1 MLKTELSQ
9 SILNTLLHTKGL
21 TGGYTREEIRDNLI
35 EDLGNTGAS
44 ASDSAASPFYKDP
57 EHRVIF
63 KNWKYQLQSGVKGK
77 ESFQEVNS
85 KEDTDEPTDD
95 ELVGSSVDLDLQVAI
110 EVIPD
115 SNYGIGLT
123 SENIRN
129 KLNLKANNITTE
141 FIIDQPVEL
150 SFNRERIIADLKES
164 RLKNT
169 TVYQNQT
176 YLQSDQISIRPRPTS
191 VVWQSYKVY
200 EWYYDTKNKQTT
212 FKEVTRYKKVTDPT
226 SYTFNITFQGFLFE
240 QKKTQDVYFPSE
252 AYLGL
257 FTKMPGVNGETDFV
271 EVPTEMTE
279 NGVVYTTAYRRMDL
293 NEGIFSKKPV
303 LESAYKYGEKADER
317 DPSNPHRDYLGYAY
331 ITNKEIIMF
340 PEIVR
345 RDPNGVI
352 KSDTASTWGGW
363 GNIVGFGLFEKKSG
377 EELPYFW
384 GELERNQE
392 GTVNHVPLF
401 RIKNFQL
408 FLG

>member
-9 SILNTLLHTKGL
+9 SILNTLLHTKGI
-21 TGGYTREEIRDNLI
+21 TGEYTRQEIQQNLL
-35 EDLGNTGAS
+35 DALGNVGAS
-44 ASDSAASPFYKDP
+44 ATDNSAGGFYREPD
-57 EHRVIF
+57 HRVIF
-63 KNWKYQLQSGVKGK
+63 KNWTYQLQSGVKGK
-77 ESFQEVNS
+77 GSEKEVDP
-85 KEDTDEPTDD
+85 KIDTTEPTND
-95 ELVGSSVDLDLQVAI
+95 ELIGSSEDLDLQVAI
-110 EVIPD
+110 GKVSN

-123 SENIRN
+123 TENIRTQ
-129 KLNLKANNITTE
+129 LNDKSENITTE
-141 FIIDQPVEL
+141 FKIGEQIEL

-164 RLKNT
+164 HLKNT
-169 TVYQNQT
+169 PIYQNES
-176 YLQSDQISIRPRPTS
+176 YLQSDQIFINPSATSI
-191 VVWQSYKVY
+191 VWQTYTEE

-212 FKEVTRYKKVTDPT
+212 FKKVTRYKKVTDPT
-226 SYTFNITFQGFLFE
+226 SYTFKIIFQGFLFE

-257 FTKMPGVNGETDFV
+257 FTEMPGVKGGTKFV
-271 EVPTEMTE
+271 EVPTQMTE
-279 NGVVYTTAYRRMDL
+279 NGVDYTTAYRRMDL
-293 NEGIFSKKPV
+293 NEGIFSKNPV
-303 LESAYKYGEKADER
+303 LEEAYKYGKKEDEK
-317 DPSNPHRDYLGYAY
+317 DPNNPHRDYLGYAY

-352 KSDTASTWGGW
+352 KTDTTSTWGGW

-384 GELERNQE
+384 GELEAIQQ